1 MQANAP
7 SSSGV
12 PQYQIPKLQPNGKK
26 KRVEA
31 EAQKPKTCI
40 KKRGGGAKR
49 PVITTVSGA
58 EPVIS
63 VFQNCCI
70 VVC

>member
-1 MQANAP
+1 M
-7 SSSGV
+7 
-12 PQYQIPKLQPNGKK
+12 GKK
-26 KRVEA
+26 IEA
-31 EAQKPKTCI
+31 EAQKPKTCT

-63 VFQNCCI
+63 VFQKLLYSGLLAC
-70 VVC
+70 